1 MFSFHLKKR
10 HMHTHVILNVSEY
23 SERQKLFSEDADVS
37 VFFNQ
42 EIYAFADNTYQ
53 LSQLQ

>member
-23 SERQKLFSEDADVS
+23 SERQMLFSEDADVS
-37 VFFNQ
+37 VFLTKRFM
-42 EIYAFADNTYQ
+42 
-53 LSQLQ
+53 LLQITRIS